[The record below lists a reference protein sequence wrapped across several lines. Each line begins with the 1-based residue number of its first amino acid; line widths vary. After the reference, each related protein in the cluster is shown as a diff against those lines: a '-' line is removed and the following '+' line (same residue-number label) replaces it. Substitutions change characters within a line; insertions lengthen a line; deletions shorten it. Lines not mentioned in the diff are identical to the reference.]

1 MKAMENIASAKSFT
15 DDNIGDFASQIA
27 DLLEQ
32 TSDAFDK
39 DRKAARHALAM
50 AHRLVNEKISRQR
63 TDVAPPFR
71 LGGLSGWQAK
81 RLTDFIDANLDG
93 PIQISELCNLTHLSA
108 GHFYRA
114 FKQTFNETPHNY
126 IMNCRIE
133 RAKMMMCET
142 ADTLASISQAC
153 GFADQAHLSKLFK
166 TKFRQSPSAWRR
178 AMSDQMT
185 ILRAVR
191 GH

>member
-1 MKAMENIASAKSFT
+1 MENIASAKSFT
-15 DDNIGDFASQIA
+15 DHKIGDFANQIA

-32 TSDAFDK
+32 VRDAFDK
-39 DRKAARHALAM
+39 DRKAARDTLAM
-50 AHRLVNEKISRQR
+50 AYRLANEEITRQR
-63 TDVAPPFR
+63 IDVAPPFR

-81 RLTDFIDANLDG
+81 RVANFIDASLDG
-93 PIQISELCNLTHLSA
+93 PIQIGHLCNLAHLST

-126 IMNCRIE
+126 IMNRRVE
-133 RAKMMMCET
+133 RAKTMMCET

-166 TKFRQSPSAWRR
+166 IKLRQSPSAWRR
-178 AMSDQMT
+178 AMSEEMA
-185 ILRAVR
+185 ILGAV
-191 GH
+191 

>member
-1 MKAMENIASAKSFT
+1 MTLSIRTGKLRDIRLRWHIGWQMRKSPGSS
-15 DDNIGDFASQIA
+15 I
-27 DLLEQ
+27 
-32 TSDAFDK
+32 
-39 DRKAARHALAM
+39 
-50 AHRLVNEKISRQR
+50 
-63 TDVAPPFR
+63 DVAPPFR

-81 RLTDFIDANLDG
+81 RVANFIDANLDG
-93 PIQISELCNLTHLSA
+93 PIQIGELCNLAHLST

-114 FKQTFNETPHNY
+114 FKQTFKETPHNY

-133 RAKMMMCET
+133 RAKTMMCET

-178 AMSDQMT
+178 ARSGE
-185 ILRAVR
+185 ILTFPRAVER
-191 GH
+191 H

>member
-1 MKAMENIASAKSFT
+1 MKAMENIASAKFLT
-15 DDNIGDFASQIA
+15 DQKIGDFANHIA

-32 TSDAFDK
+32 VSDAFDK
-39 DRKAARHALAM
+39 DRKAARHTLAV
-50 AHRLVNEKISRQR
+50 AYRLVNEEISRQR

-81 RLTDFIDANLDG
+81 RLANFIDANLDG
-93 PIQISELCNLTHLSA
+93 PIQISELCDLAHLST

-114 FKQTFNETPHNY
+114 FKQTFKDTPHNY

-133 RAKMMMCET
+133 RAKAMMCET

-153 GFADQAHLSKLFK
+153 GFADQAHLSKLFR
-166 TKFRQSPSAWRR
+166 TKFRQSPSVWRR
-178 AMSDQMT
+178 AMSEEM
-185 ILRAVR
+185 LVPRAAG